1 MPDLPGP
8 SAPLLSNEESQL
20 RERLAAKVGGMGK
33 MDHFEILGL
42 AKTASRDDVKRA
54 YFGLAKEFHPDK
66 HFGSASAEVRTLAQ
80 KIYDLIS
87 QAHDVLSDPA
97 ERARYEKD
105 LKGGAKPKQGNDVG
119 KILAAEGKF
128 QKGEEMMRRRDFAQ
142 AHQLFK
148 DAVDLSS
155 DEGEFHA
162 WLGWSH
168 FQLDPKNPSAVASAQ
183 ETIEKAITLNPR
195 LDKSYL
201 FLGYINKAEGRPDKA
216 EKLFEKA
223 IQANPDCT
231 EALRE
236 LRLLGKS
243 KR

>member
-1 MPDLPGP
+1 
-8 SAPLLSNEESQL
+8 
-20 RERLAAKVGGMGK
+20 
-33 MDHFEILGL
+33 MDHFEILAL
-42 AKTASRDDVKRA
+42 PKNATRDDVKRA
-54 YFGLAKEFHPDK
+54 YFALAKEFHPDK
-66 HFGSASAEVRTLAQ
+66 HFGSASAEVRALAQ
-80 KIYDLIS
+80 QIYDLIS
-87 QAHDVLSDPA
+87 QAHDVLSDPG
-97 ERARYEKD
+97 ERTRYEKE
-105 LKGGAKPKQGNDVG
+105 LKGGAKPKQGDEVG

-148 DAVDLSS
+148 DAVGLYG

-162 WLGWSH
+162 WLGWSQ
-168 FQLDPKNPSAVASAQ
+168 FQLDPKSPASVAAAQ
-183 ETIEKAITLNPR
+183 ETIERAISLNPR